1 MHAFTKDNKVNMR
14 PKRFNRFSA
23 SFYRFLLVLMVKLCE
38 QETKLKF
45 KRIVFNVI
53 CSKCYKFISSSVF
66 LFRIFG
72 RSDSK
77 DVALLSSIVIVQQS
91 SSFVKGCWLLL

>member
-1 MHAFTKDNKVNMR
+1 MRAFTKDNKVNMR

-38 QETKLKF
+38 QETKLKL
-45 KRIVFNVI
+45 KRIVFNLI
-53 CSKCYKFISSSVF
+53 CSVF

-91 SSFVKGCWLLL
+91 SSFVKGYWLLL